1 MSGYTLT
8 VVETTLIIERSETNL
23 NPVIS
28 SLDDSYMYIHT
39 GIEILTNKYQGLS
52 MDSEMDSE
60 NIHNLIT
67 ELRQVFTYS
76 DVTYFLQKRVT
87 VSIMF
92 EVWGSICISAK
103 ILWD

>member
-28 SLDDSYMYIHT
+28 SLDDSYMYIRT

-52 MDSEMDSE
+52 MDSE

-92 EVWGSICISAK
+92 EVGGSICISAK
-103 ILWD
+103 ILED

>member
-1 MSGYTLT
+1 
-8 VVETTLIIERSETNL
+8 
-23 NPVIS
+23 
-28 SLDDSYMYIHT
+28 
-39 GIEILTNKYQGLS
+39 
-52 MDSEMDSE
+52 MDSE

-92 EVWGSICISAK
+92 EVGGSICISAK
-103 ILWD
+103 ILED

>member
-8 VVETTLIIERSETNL
+8 GVETTLTIDKSGENF
-23 NPVIS
+23 NPTIT
-28 SLDDSYMYIHT
+28 SLDDAYMYIHT

-52 MDSEMDSE
+52 MDSDT
-60 NIHNLIT
+60 IHNLIT

-92 EVWGSICISAK
+92 EVGGSICISAK
-103 ILWD
+103 ILED

>member
-8 VVETTLIIERSETNL
+8 GVETTLTIDKSETNL

-52 MDSEMDSE
+52 MDSE

-92 EVWGSICISAK
+92 EVGGSICISAK
-103 ILWD
+103 ILED

>member
-8 VVETTLIIERSETNL
+8 GVETTLIIERSETNL

-28 SLDDSYMYIHT
+28 SLDDSYMYINT

-52 MDSEMDSE
+52 MDSE

>member
-8 VVETTLIIERSETNL
+8 GVETTLTIEKSETNL

-28 SLDDSYMYIHT
+28 SLDDAYRYIHT

-52 MDSEMDSE
+52 MDSEH
-60 NIHNLIT
+60 IHNLIT

-76 DVTYFLQKRVT
+76 DVTYFLQKILQRVV
-87 VSIMF
+87 VSILF
-92 EVWGSICISAK
+92 EVGGSICISAN
-103 ILWD
+103 ISED

>member
-8 VVETTLIIERSETNL
+8 GVETTLIIERSETNL

-28 SLDDSYMYIHT
+28 SLDDSYMYIYT

-52 MDSEMDSE
+52 MDSE

-76 DVTYFLQKRVT
+76 DVTYFLQKKVM

-92 EVWGSICISAK
+92 EVGGSICISAK
-103 ILWD
+103 ILED

>member
-8 VVETTLIIERSETNL
+8 GVETTLIIERSETNL

-28 SLDDSYMYIHT
+28 SLDDSYMYIRT

-52 MDSEMDSE
+52 MDSE

-76 DVTYFLQKRVT
+76 DVTYFLQK
-87 VSIMF
+87 
-92 EVWGSICISAK
+92 G
-103 ILWD
+103 

>member
-8 VVETTLIIERSETNL
+8 GVETTLIIERSETNL

-28 SLDDSYMYIHT
+28 SLDDSHMYIHT

-52 MDSEMDSE
+52 MDSE

-76 DVTYFLQKRVT
+76 DVTYFLQKKVM

-92 EVWGSICISAK
+92 EVGGSICISAK
-103 ILWD
+103 ILKD

>member
-8 VVETTLIIERSETNL
+8 GVETTLIIERSETNL

-28 SLDDSYMYIHT
+28 SLDDSYMYINT

-52 MDSEMDSE
+52 MDSE

-67 ELRQVFTYS
+67 ELRQVFTGKS
-76 DVTYFLQKRVT
+76 PKSSVLQGGDERRTLLKNLQECYT
-87 VSIMF
+87 INP
-92 EVWGSICISAK
+92 
-103 ILWD
+103 

>member
-8 VVETTLIIERSETNL
+8 GVETTLIIERSETNL

-28 SLDDSYMYIHT
+28 SLDDSYMYINT

-52 MDSEMDSE
+52 MDSE

-103 ILWD
+103 ILYD

>member
-8 VVETTLIIERSETNL
+8 GVETTLIIERSETNL

-28 SLDDSYMYIHT
+28 SLDDSHMYIHT

-52 MDSEMDSE
+52 MDSE

-103 ILWD
+103 ILED

>member
-28 SLDDSYMYIHT
+28 SLDDSYMYIRT

-52 MDSEMDSE
+52 MDSE

-92 EVWGSICISAK
+92 EVGGSICISAK

>member
-8 VVETTLIIERSETNL
+8 GVETTLIIERSETNL

-52 MDSEMDSE
+52 MDSE

-92 EVWGSICISAK
+92 EVWGSIGISAK
-103 ILWD
+103 ILYD